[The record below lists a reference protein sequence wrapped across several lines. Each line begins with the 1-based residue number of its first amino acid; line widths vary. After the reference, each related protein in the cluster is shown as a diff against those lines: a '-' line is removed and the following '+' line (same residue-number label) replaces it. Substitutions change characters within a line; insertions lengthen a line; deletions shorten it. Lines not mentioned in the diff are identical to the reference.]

1 MISPIKNEK
10 DFLRRLRL
18 TFTFKKYDA
27 RVPFFDISASL
38 RLSCGTLASLVQFMF
53 TQCAR
58 IAQRNRSAAQ
68 ASVNQP

>member
-27 RVPFFDISASL
+27 RVP
-38 RLSCGTLASLVQFMF
+38 
-53 TQCAR
+53 
-58 IAQRNRSAAQ
+58 
-68 ASVNQP
+68 